1 MNPPRWRVL
10 VIHFALSLCA
20 WVLGPS
26 DLRGTFDVFAL
37 GGTLGFFTLNLPG
50 VLILGPYIPRIPSD
64 PFWQRSAVDL
74 ALFAIT
80 QGILLTLLLLVWF
93 VRTRM
98 LPNRTIERDARKSGA
113 RPSL

>member
-1 MNPPRWRVL
+1 L
-10 VIHFALSLCA
+10 VIHFVLSLCA

-37 GGTLGFFTLNLPG
+37 GGALGFFGLNLPG
-50 VLILGPYIPRIPSD
+50 VLILGPYVDRIPTD
-64 PFWQRSAVDL
+64 PFWHRSAIDL
-74 ALFAIT
+74 SIFAIT
-80 QGILLTLLLLVWF
+80 QGVLFTLLLLVWF